1 LTDYRNRNRVITSRL
16 QTYLAARAVGT
27 DVRFQPANPTERRLD
42 GLHPMDDAAFTAV
55 QRRLSERLADVLG
68 LILSG
73 AAEDAVYAR
82 WRELWADD
90 VEEAK
95 AQRADVP
102 AMPRSAFDVA
112 EACATIRNASTTVER
127 TAAAP
132 AGSEINV
139 ELSLDGNYRHQLE
152 VVLDSIVEHA
162 SRPVRAFVLCR
173 DHTPADYDRLAA
185 LFPTVSFV
193 WLPTD
198 GVDYGPISGLLGY
211 TTVATMDRLLLPD
224 LLPEVSR
231 IVHHDLDALCLVD
244 LAGLFDTELGDAPLA
259 GRESPLPG
267 LSSGFQMFMNRAE
280 QFTKRPELGHELL
293 RRTHGRHSF
302 DFSILNAG
310 IMLLNLDRM
319 RADDFGRNFVPFV
332 ERFGMND
339 QAVLNVYAGGSRVE
353 VAPGWNWRPWLEY
366 LPEPKIAHW
375 AGQYKPWSEPWVFG
389 KPLWQAAEARLAAR
403 YQAAGL
409 R

>member
-1 LTDYRNRNRVITSRL
+1 MRMQMR
-16 QTYLAARAVGT
+16 
-27 DVRFQPANPTERRLD
+27 PTADATRRLD
-42 GLHPMDDAAFTAV
+42 GLHPLDDAAFAAM
-55 QRRLSERLADVLG
+55 QRRLTERLADVLG

-73 AAEDAVYAR
+73 AAADDVYAR
-82 WRELWADD
+82 WRELCADD
-90 VEEAK
+90 VAD
-95 AQRADVP
+95 AMARRADVP
-102 AMPRSAFDVA
+102 PIPRSTFDIGD
-112 EACATIRNASTTVER
+112 ACETIRAASTTVER
-127 TAAAP
+127 TAPAP
-132 AGSEINV
+132 DGSEINV
-139 ELSLDGNYRHQLE
+139 ELSLDGNYKHQLE

-224 LLPEVSR
+224 LLPEISR

-244 LAGLFDTELGDAPLA
+244 LAGLFDVDLGDAPLA

-267 LSSGFQMFMNRAE
+267 LSSGFQMFMGRSE
-280 QFTKRPELGHELL
+280 QFAKRPELGHELL
-293 RRTHGRHSF
+293 RRTHGRHRF

-310 IMLLNLDRM
+310 IMLLNLERM

-366 LPEPKIAHW
+366 MAEPKIAHW
-375 AGQYKPWSEPWVFG
+375 AGQYKPWSDPWVFG
-389 KPLWQAAEARLAAR
+389 KPLWQEAEARLDAR
-403 YQAAGL
+403 YRAAGL